1 MNNDS
6 YYNKVDSDQDLNIRD
21 ADSKSRVKFGQ
32 AKRDKRNKAKEL
44 KAAFKQRL
52 NSLDNTKDRRE
63 LKEQFKSALKDIDTG
78 VDSNRSGAGSTIQD
92 DGIDNVDSIEDSGG
106 DGGGGNVPSGFVE
119 ETLDIVEAVNT
130 PAQRVFLTKT
140 VSP

>member
-52 NSLDNTKDRRE
+52 NSLDNTKDRRDA
-63 LKEQFKSALKDIDTG
+63 KEKFKSDLMDIDTG
-78 VDSNRSGAGSTIQD
+78 LESNKSGAGSTVQD
-92 DGIDNVDSIEDSGG
+92 DSIDNVDSTEGS
-106 DGGGGNVPSGFVE
+106 GGGGGGGGTFE
-119 ETLDIVEAVNT
+119 LDVVKDDNT
-130 PAQRVFLTKT
+130 AGVASFTGGGIT
-140 VSP
+140 

>member
-52 NSLDNTKDRRE
+52 NSLENTKDRRE
-63 LKEQFKSALKDIDTG
+63 LKERFKSALKDIDTG
-78 VDSNRSGAGSTIQD
+78 LDSNRSGAGSTVQD
-92 DGIDNVDSIEDSGG
+92 DGIDNVDSTEGS
-106 DGGGGNVPSGFVE
+106 GGGGGGTFE
-119 ETLDIVEAVNT
+119 LDVVKDDNT
-130 PAQRVFLTKT
+130 AGRASFTGGGII
-140 VSP
+140 

>member
-6 YYNKVDSDQDLNIRD
+6 YYNKVDSDQDLDIRD
-21 ADSKSRVKFGQ
+21 DESKSRVKLGQ

-52 NSLDNTKDRRE
+52 KSLDNTKDKRK

-78 VDSNRSGAGSTIQD
+78 LDSNRSGAGSTVQD
-92 DGIDNVDSIEDSGG
+92 DSIDNVDSSTDGSGSGG
-106 DGGGGNVPSGFVE
+106 SPGGFEE
-119 ETLDIVEAVNT
+119 ETLDVVNDDNT
-130 PAQRVFLTKT
+130 AGQRVFLTKA
-140 VSP
+140 V

>member
-52 NSLDNTKDRRE
+52 NSLDNTKDRRDA
-63 LKEQFKSALKDIDTG
+63 KEQFKSDLKDIDTG
-78 VDSNRSGAGSTIQD
+78 LDSNRSGAGSTVQD
-92 DGIDNVDSIEDSGG
+92 DGVDNVDSIEDSGG
-106 DGGGGNVPSGFVE
+106 GGGGGTFE
-119 ETLDIVEAVNT
+119 LDVVKDDNT
-130 PAQRVFLTKT
+130 AGVASFTGGGIT
-140 VSP
+140 